1 MFLVSVWR
9 PGIARASGS
18 VSHRLP
24 RALPFSD
31 GHQRS
36 RTGFLGRKILRRLL
50 DQTPWTLH
58 CLRRL
63 IGDRVR
69 LTIAACPTCVLAA
82 LPTANAV
89 LLDYDLD
96 SGDPCP
102 ACFASYG
109 LWSDTSKG
117 IHYAPAIRRLE
128 APTIVVSCSY
138 PENVSRLV
146 EALRP
151 SSRVARISA
160 LEVECE
166 LRWIG
171 RLWAWGVL

>member
-1 MFLVSVWR
+1 MIPHILAVDDD
-9 PGIARASGS
+9 P
-18 VSHRLP
+18 P
-24 RALPFSD
+24 RFD
-31 GHQRS
+31 G
-36 RTGFLGRKILRRLL
+36 
-50 DQTPWTLH
+50 
-58 CLRRL
+58 LRRL

-82 LPTANAV
+82 LPTASAV

-109 LWSDTSKG
+109 VWSDTSKG
-117 IHYAPAIRRLE
+117 IHYAGAIRRLE
-128 APTIVVSCSY
+128 VPTIVVSCSWR
-138 PENVSRLV
+138 ENVDRLV

-151 SSRVARISA
+151 SPRVARISA